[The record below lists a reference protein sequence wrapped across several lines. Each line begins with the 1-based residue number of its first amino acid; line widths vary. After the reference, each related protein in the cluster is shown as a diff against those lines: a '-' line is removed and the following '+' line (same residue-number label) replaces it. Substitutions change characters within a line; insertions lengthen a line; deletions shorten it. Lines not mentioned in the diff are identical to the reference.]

1 MNENQESIEE
11 AASDLTTETTS
22 DLTTEVTEELITKPI
37 VLTTV

>member
-1 MNENQESIEE
+1 MSENRTAIEE
-11 AASDLTTETTS
+11 AASDLTTETTG